1 MLVLMENNGI
11 VARDQHPTDGRARR
25 ISLTRNG
32 RRTYEKLSAGIKPL
46 QDALLSPF
54 QTRYAGKFA
63 MFLNRISEA
72 MKQWER
78 GHRTVKEKKVI

>member
-1 MLVLMENNGI
+1 MENNGV
-11 VARDQHPTDGRARR
+11 VARDQHPNDGRARR

-32 RRTYEKLSAGIKPL
+32 RRIYAKLSAEIKTL

-54 QTRYAGKFA
+54 QIKDAGKFI
-63 MFLNRISEA
+63 MFLNRTSEA